1 MYQEEERAGQAKG
14 EKYVTVLVGGGENG
28 GVSQGLLRWVLE
40 HQRGKVKKEE
50 RLEDSRPRNKATDA
64 PSLDFG

>member
-28 GVSQGLLRWVLE
+28 GVTQELLRWVLE

-50 RLEDSRPRNKATDA
+50 
-64 PSLDFG
+64 